1 MEFNDKVVDQIVEKV
16 VAKLAEQH
24 IEGHQAENPSENR
37 PGQGD
42 GVFQDMGIC
51 INAAVSAQK
60 ELLNAPVED
69 RRRFIQ
75 AIRETGMAKA
85 EEYGRMEFE
94 ETGLGKADDNMAKV
108 RSACNVPGMEDLT
121 PEVYAGDKG
130 VTIIE
135 RLPIGVIASVN
146 PVTNGAPTIIFN
158 AIMMMSGGNRTC
170 HSGFEPCH
178 RKGRGT
184 AKLHLLSGRT
194 NGALRTG
201 ADDPSR
207 RRHDCGNRRPWS
219 G

>member
-24 IEGHQAENPSENR
+24 IEGHQAENPSENQ
-37 PGQGD
+37 PGQDD

-60 ELLNAPVED
+60 MLLKAPVED

-75 AIRETGMAKA
+75 VIRETGLANA

-94 ETGLGKADDNMAKV
+94 ETGLGKADDNVAKV

-121 PEVYAGDKG
+121 PEVYSGDKG

-158 AIMMMSGGNRTC
+158 AIMMMSGGNTIINNPHPKTKKVSVCALSAR
-170 HSGFEPCH
+170 SVNSLS
-178 RKGRGT
+178 
-184 AKLHLLSGRT
+184 AASASSALLRWM
-194 NGALRTG
+194 AM
-201 ADDPSR
+201 A
-207 RRHDCGNRRPWS
+207 
-219 G
+219 